1 MGEAVGAVAC
11 AGPGCGRA
19 SRVASIGVVKG
30 LPTVRRVEAGALA
43 AQGRAKRGLA
53 SGRAEGVPT
62 PRLEGAS
69 APPVAKGSP
78 PPRQVEP
85 TKRVGA
91 RCAEPVD
98 EAAAVALR
106 DT

>member
-11 AGPGCGRA
+11 AGPGRGRA
-19 SRVASIGVVKG
+19 SGVAPIGVVKG
-30 LPTVRRVEAGALA
+30 LPTVRCVETGALA
-43 AQGRAKRGLA
+43 AQGRAQRGLA
-53 SGRAEGVPT
+53 SGRAEGVPA
-62 PRLEGAS
+62 PRLEGAP
-69 APPVAKGSP
+69 APAIAKGSP
-78 PPRQVEP
+78 PPWQVEP

-91 RCAEPVD
+91 RRAEPVD